1 MKQPIIIALDGPSG
15 AGKSSLAKAIAK
27 EMGILYVDT
36 GALYRTIGLYVR
48 KREVDPHDAAAV
60 EQLLPEINLEMLHE
74 NGVQKILLSGEDVGD
89 RIRTPEASMY
99 ASAVSAIPAVRAYLL
114 DTQRTIAKTHSVIM
128 DGRDIG
134 TVIFPHAD
142 VKIFL
147 TASLEARAHRRY
159 RELLLKGDKTT
170 YDRVLADMELRDKN
184 DSSRDVAPLRP
195 AEDAILFD
203 NSKLSFRKT
212 VKKALS
218 LIRKELKR
226 KARQKAGKG
235 TPVYRF
241 FRFLLGGFF
250 RCLYRVR
257 VVGKENIPKSGGAVL
272 CSNHIAIRDV
282 FVIAAGIDRQ
292 PRYLAK
298 SELFKIPV
306 LSQLIRMLG
315 ATPVTRNGKDV
326 GAMKT
331 MIRLSGEEAQ
341 LVTVFP
347 QGTRRAG
354 QNPAD
359 TEIKNGIAMV
369 AYRANVP
376 MIPLCIVTKD
386 VKYRMFR
393 RVELRIGKPIS
404 PAEAG
409 LLNGGAEEYTA
420 AANYTFR
427 KICEL
432 GGYVPADAAIAEAK
446 DAPNEHEDQGC

>member
-1 MKQPIIIALDGPSG
+1 MTEHIVIALDGPSG

-27 EMGILYVDT
+27 ELSILYVDT

-48 KREVDPHDAAAV
+48 QKEADPHDAAAV
-60 EQLLPEINLEMLHE
+60 SALLPELRLEMKHE
-74 NGVQKILLSGEDVGD
+74 KGVQKILLDGEDVGE

-99 ASAVSAIPAVRAYLL
+99 ASAVSAIPDVRAFLL
-114 DTQRTIAKTHSVIM
+114 DTQRRIAETSSVIM

-134 TVIFPHAD
+134 TVIFPNAD

-147 TASLEARAHRRY
+147 TASLEARARRRY
-159 RELLLKGDKTT
+159 RELLVKGSPVTFEE
-170 YDRVLADMELRDKN
+170 VLSDMEARDKN
-184 DSSRDVAPLRP
+184 DSSRDIAPLRP

-203 NSKLSFRKT
+203 NSKLDFAKT
-212 VKKALS
+212 VRKALS
-218 LIRKELKR
+218 LIRKQLKKKNKR
-226 KARQKAGKG
+226 KTDKG

-250 RCLYRVR
+250 RCLYRTR
-257 VVGKENIPKSGGAVL
+257 VVGLENIPETGGAIL

-282 FVIAAGIDRQ
+282 FIIAAGIDRQ

-315 ATPVTRNGKDV
+315 ATPITRNGKDV

-331 MIRLSGEEAQ
+331 MIRLAGEEGQ

-354 QNPAD
+354 LNPAD
-359 TEIKNGIAMV
+359 TEVKNGIGMI

-376 MIPLCIVTKD
+376 MVPLCIVTED
-386 VKYRMFR
+386 VQYKMFR
-393 RVELRIGKPIS
+393 RVEVRIGKPIT
-404 PAEAG
+404 PEEAG
-409 LLNGGAEEYTA
+409 LQNGGTEEYTA
-420 AANYTFR
+420 AAHYTFR

-432 GGYVPADAAIAEAK
+432 GGYTPTEAK
-446 DAPNEHEDQGC
+446 KSSAPEETDGTAE